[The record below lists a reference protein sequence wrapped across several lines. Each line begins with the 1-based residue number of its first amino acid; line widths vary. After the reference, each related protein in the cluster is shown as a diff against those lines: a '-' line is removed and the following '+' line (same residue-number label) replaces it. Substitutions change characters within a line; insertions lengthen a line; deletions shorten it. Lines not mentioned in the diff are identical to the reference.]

1 MERDLM
7 AVDQPSDERAH
18 ETQAVLDTAA
28 IERLLPD
35 QPHAAAAQLL
45 DAARAG
51 HAAAQ
56 AWLAQLYLDGRGVP
70 RAPAEA
76 LYWFQRS
83 AHAGVPMAMNMLGRC
98 YENGWG
104 TPENFTLAAVWYRRG
119 AEAGLDWAVYNY
131 AQMLANGRGVAKDRA
146 QALRWFERAVAM
158 GHARA
163 MHFLGQFHEYG
174 WEVPADR
181 AKAFALYQ
189 RSAAGGDYRGLC
201 SWASVLAERGQIEQA
216 EHSLRQAI
224 PLAPAHYLE
233 PLAAELARS
242 RWPTLA
248 RLAEV
253 AASRLRQIT
262 G

>member
-1 MERDLM
+1 M
-7 AVDQPSDERAH
+7 AQDQPGRESAEDAL
-18 ETQAVLDTAA
+18 AALDTEA
-28 IERLLPD
+28 IDRLLSN
-35 QPHAAAAQLL
+35 QPHLAAARLL

-51 HAAAQ
+51 HADAQ
-56 AWLAQLYLDGRGVP
+56 AWLGQLYLDGRGVP
-70 RAPAEA
+70 REPAEA

-104 TPENFTLAAVWYRRG
+104 TPVDFTLAAVWYRRG

-146 QALRWFERAVAM
+146 QALQWFERAVAM

-181 AKAFALYQ
+181 AKADELYQ

-201 SWASVLAERGQIEQA
+201 SWASVLVERGQIEQA
-216 EHSLRQAI
+216 ERCLRQAI

-233 PLAAELARS
+233 PLAAELAQS
-242 RWPTLA
+242 RWPAMIDL
-248 RLAEV
+248 
-253 AASRLRQIT
+253 AASIRRSIAS
-262 G
+262 